1 MAQKKD
7 ESNVSALYNL
17 PMAEKWLTTTEAAE
31 LSGYHP
37 ERIRELVRDGRINGR
52 KFGIVWQ
59 IDRDSLL
66 AFLEESK
73 DSGDKRR
80 GPK

>member
-1 MAQKKD
+1 
-7 ESNVSALYNL
+7 
-17 PMAEKWLTTTEAAE
+17 MAEEWLTTAEAAE

-59 IDRDSLL
+59 IDRSSLL
-66 AFLEESK
+66 AFLNEAE
-73 DSGDKRR
+73 DSGDRRR
-80 GPK
+80 GPKTQ